1 MMLST
6 IPNLLTLARIGLIP
20 IMMGAFYTQSV
31 VGRWVAALAFIIAC
45 FTDFLDG
52 YVARIWS
59 QTTKIGQFL
68 DPVADKLLV
77 ASTLLMLAGFGR
89 ISRFTLMPAII
100 ILCREIMVSGLREFL
115 SELKVNMPVTTFA
128 KWKTAIQMLAISLLL
143 LGDTPTFGSPFLLVG
158 EGMLWVAAV
167 MTLISGFDY
176 FKAGI
181 KHF

>member
-1 MMLST
+1 MLAT

-20 IMMGAFYTQSV
+20 IMMGAFYTQSI
-31 VGRWVAALAFIIAC
+31 VGRWVAALAFIVAC

-89 ISRFTLMPAII
+89 ISHFTLMPAII

-115 SELKVNMPVTTFA
+115 SELKVNMPVTAFA

-143 LGDTPTFGSPFLLVG
+143 LGDTPTFGNPFLWVG

-167 MTLISGFDY
+167 MTLISGLDY
-176 FKAGI
+176 LRAGI
-181 KHF
+181 KHFS